1 MISTLFAIVA
11 VLAAQPQA
19 AAKPAAPMT
28 VQVEAS
34 PKGGAAVADWAKELR
49 TALAGR
55 KNEFRVATDKEKAE
69 FLVRLDAVAAGPPG
83 APKKLAGAL
92 VLGKATRP
100 FDYTFTDVKVEA
112 EKLARN
118 LRPVADQMKATG
130 K

>member
-1 MISTLFAIVA
+1 MISALFAIVA
-11 VLAAQPQA
+11 VLATQPPA

-55 KNEFRVATDKEKAE
+55 KDEFRVSTDKEKAE
-69 FLVRLDAVAAGPPG
+69 FLVRLDAVAAGPAG

-100 FDYTFTDVKVEA
+100 FAYSFTDVKVEA